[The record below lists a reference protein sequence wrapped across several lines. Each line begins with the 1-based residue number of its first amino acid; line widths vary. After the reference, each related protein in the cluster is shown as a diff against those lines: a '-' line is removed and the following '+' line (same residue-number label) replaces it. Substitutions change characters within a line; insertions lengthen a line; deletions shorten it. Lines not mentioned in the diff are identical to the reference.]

1 MTRMQKVRTFLW
13 YDGQAEAAAR
23 RYVSLVPDSRI
34 IDVARLGEDGATVL
48 VTFELG
54 GVEYLALDGGPLYR
68 FTEATSIMVLCDDQS
83 EVDRLWDGLIADG
96 GEPGPCGWCKDRWG
110 LSWQVV
116 PRALLELQQ
125 DPDRARAAR
134 ANAAM
139 LRMGKLDI
147 AALYAAADAAD

>member
-1 MTRMQKVRTFLW
+1 MTGVQKVRTFLW
-13 YDGQAEAAAR
+13 YDGQAEAAANH
-23 RYVSLVPDSRI
+23 YVSLVPDSRI
-34 IDVARLGEDGATVL
+34 LSVDRLGEDGATVL

-54 GVEYLALDGGPLYR
+54 GIEYLALDGGPLYS
-68 FTEATSIMVLCDDQS
+68 FTEAASIMVLCEDQA
-83 EVDRLWDGLIADG
+83 EVDRLWEGLTSDG

-134 ANAAM
+134 VNAAM
-139 LRMGKLDI
+139 LTMGKLDL
-147 AALYAAADAAD
+147 AALYAAADATD

>member
-13 YDGQAEAAAR
+13 YDGQAEAAANH
-23 RYVSLVPDSRI
+23 YVSLVPGSRI
-34 IDVARLGEDGATVL
+34 LSVARLGDDGSTVL

-54 GVEYLALDGGPLYR
+54 GVEYLALDGGPLYS
-68 FTEATSIMVLCDDQS
+68 FTEAASIMVLCEDQE
-83 EVDRLWDGLIADG
+83 EVDRLWDGLISGD
-96 GEPGPCGWCKDRWG
+96 GEPGPCGWCTDRWG

-139 LRMGKLDI
+139 MTMGKLDI
-147 AALYAAADAAD
+147 AALYAAADAAG

>member
-1 MTRMQKVRTFLW
+1 MTVMQKVRTFLW
-13 YDGQAEAAAR
+13 YDGQAEAAANH
-23 RYVSLVPDSRI
+23 YVSLVPDSRVLS
-34 IDVARLGEDGATVL
+34 VARLGEDGATVL

-54 GVEYLALDGGPLYR
+54 GTEYLALDGGPLYS
-68 FTEATSIMVLCDDQS
+68 FTEAASIMVVCEDQD
-83 EVDRLWDGLIADG
+83 EVDRLWDGLISGG

-125 DPDRARAAR
+125 DPDPARAGR

-139 LRMGKLDI
+139 LTMGKLDI
-147 AALYAAADAAD
+147 AALFEAADATG

>member
-1 MTRMQKVRTFLW
+1 MTGMQKVRTFLW
-13 YDGQAEAAAR
+13 YDGQAEAAANH
-23 RYVSLVPDSRI
+23 YVSLVPDSRI
-34 IDVARLGEDGATVL
+34 VDVARLGDDGATVL

-54 GVEYLALDGGPLYR
+54 GVEYLALDGGPLYS
-68 FTEATSIMVLCDDQS
+68 FTEAASIMVLCEDQA
-83 EVDRLWDGLIADG
+83 EVDRLWDGLISGG

-125 DPDRARAAR
+125 DPDPARAGR

-139 LRMGKLDI
+139 MKMGKLDI
-147 AALYAAADAAD
+147 AALYAAADGVD

>member
-1 MTRMQKVRTFLW
+1 MQKVRTFLW
-13 YDGQAEAAAR
+13 YDGQAEAAANH
-23 RYVSLVPDSRI
+23 YVSLVPDSRI
-34 IDVARLGEDGATVL
+34 VDVARLGEDGATVL

-54 GVEYLALDGGPLYR
+54 GIEYLALDGGPLYS
-68 FTEATSIMVLCDDQS
+68 FTEAASIMVLCEDQA
-83 EVDRLWDGLIADG
+83 EVDRLWDGLISGG

-125 DPDRARAAR
+125 DPDPARAGR

-139 LRMGKLDI
+139 MKMGKLDI
-147 AALYAAADAAD
+147 AALYAAADGTD

>member
-1 MTRMQKVRTFLW
+1 MTRMQKVKTFLW
-13 YDGQAEAAAR
+13 YDGQAEAAAKH
-23 RYVSLVPDSRI
+23 YVSLVPGSRI
-34 IDVARLGEDGATVL
+34 LDVARLGDGAAVL

-54 GVEYLALDGGPLYR
+54 GIEYLALDGGPLYT
-68 FTEATSIMVLCDDQS
+68 FTEAASIMVLCDDQA
-83 EVDRLWDGLIADG
+83 EVDRLWDGLISGG

-125 DPDRARAAR
+125 DPDPARAGR

-139 LRMGKLDI
+139 LTMGKLDI
-147 AALYAAADAAD
+147 AALYAAADAAG

>member
-13 YDGQAEAAAR
+13 YDGQAEAAANH
-23 RYVSLVPDSRI
+23 YVSLVPDSRI
-34 IDVARLGEDGATVL
+34 LSVARLGDDGTTVL

-54 GVEYLALDGGPLYR
+54 GTEYLALDGGPLYR
-68 FTEATSIMVLCDDQS
+68 FTEAASIMVLCEDQA
-83 EVDRLWDGLIADG
+83 EVDRLWDGLIEGG

-125 DPDRARAAR
+125 DPDPARAGR

-139 LRMGKLDI
+139 MKMGKLDI
-147 AALYAAADAAD
+147 AALYAAADASD

>member
-1 MTRMQKVRTFLW
+1 MTGMQKVRTFLW
-13 YDGQAEAAAR
+13 YDGQAEAAANH
-23 RYVSLVPDSRI
+23 YVSLVPDSRI
-34 IDVARLGEDGATVL
+34 LSVERLGEDGATVL

-54 GVEYLALDGGPLYR
+54 GIEYLALDGGPLYS
-68 FTEATSIMVLCDDQS
+68 FTEAASIMVLCEDQA
-83 EVDRLWDGLIADG
+83 EVDRLWDGLISDG

-139 LRMGKLDI
+139 LTMGKLDI
-147 AALYAAADAAD
+147 AALYAAADATD

>member
-1 MTRMQKVRTFLW
+1 MTGMQKVRTFLW
-13 YDGQAEAAAR
+13 YDGQAEAAANH
-23 RYVSLVPDSRI
+23 YVSLVPDSRI
-34 IDVARLGEDGATVL
+34 VDVARLGEDGATVL

-54 GVEYLALDGGPLYR
+54 GVEYLALDGGPLYS
-68 FTEATSIMVLCDDQS
+68 FTEAASIMVLCEDQE
-83 EVDRLWDGLIADG
+83 EVDRLWDGLISGG

-125 DPDRARAAR
+125 DPDPARATR

-139 LRMGKLDI
+139 MTMGKLDI
-147 AALYAAADAAD
+147 AALYAAADGTD

>member
-1 MTRMQKVRTFLW
+1 MTGMQKVRTFLW
-13 YDGQAEAAAR
+13 YDGQAEAAANH
-23 RYVSLVPDSRI
+23 YVSLVPDSRI
-34 IDVARLGEDGATVL
+34 LTVARLGEDGATVL

-54 GVEYLALDGGPLYR
+54 GIEYLALDGGPLYS
-68 FTEATSIMVLCDDQS
+68 FTEAASIMVLCEDQA
-83 EVDRLWDGLIADG
+83 EVDRLWDGLVSDG

-125 DPDRARAAR
+125 DPDPARAAR

-139 LRMGKLDI
+139 LTMGKLDI
-147 AALYAAADAAD
+147 AALYAAADATD

>member
-13 YDGQAEAAAR
+13 YDGQAEEATKH
-23 RYVSLVPDSRI
+23 YVSLVPDSRI
-34 IDVARLGEDGATVL
+34 LGVDRIGDDGSTVL

-54 GVEYLALDGGPLYR
+54 GVEYVALDGGPLYS
-68 FTEATSIMVLCDDQS
+68 FTEATSIMVVCDDQA
-83 EVDRLWDGLIADG
+83 EVDRLWDGLTADG
-96 GEPGPCGWCKDRWG
+96 GEPGPCGWLKDRWG

-139 LRMGKLDI
+139 LTMGKIDV
-147 AALYAAADAAD
+147 AALHAAADAVG

>member
-1 MTRMQKVRTFLW
+1 MTGMQKVRTFLW
-13 YDGQAEAAAR
+13 YDGQAEAAANH
-23 RYVSLVPDSRI
+23 YVSLVPDSRI
-34 IDVARLGEDGATVL
+34 LNVARLGEDGATVL

-54 GVEYLALDGGPLYR
+54 GIEYLALDGGPLYS
-68 FTEATSIMVLCDDQS
+68 FTEAASIMVLCEDQT
-83 EVDRLWDGLIADG
+83 EVDRLWDGLISDG

-125 DPDRARAAR
+125 DPDPARAAR

-139 LRMGKLDI
+139 LAMGKLDI
-147 AALYAAADAAD
+147 AALYAAADATE

>member
-1 MTRMQKVRTFLW
+1 MTGMQKVRTFLW
-13 YDGQAEAAAR
+13 FDGQAEAAANH
-23 RYVSLVPDSRI
+23 YVSLVPDSRI
-34 IDVARLGEDGATVL
+34 LTVARLGEDGATVL

-54 GVEYLALDGGPLYR
+54 GIEYLALDGGPLYS
-68 FTEATSIMVLCDDQS
+68 FTEAASIMVLCDDQA
-83 EVDRLWDGLIADG
+83 EVDRLWDGLVSDG

-125 DPDRARAAR
+125 DPDPARAAR

-139 LRMGKLDI
+139 LTMGKLDI
-147 AALYAAADAAD
+147 AALFAAADATD

>member
-1 MTRMQKVRTFLW
+1 VGD
-13 YDGQAEAAAR
+13 DG
-23 RYVSLVPDSRI
+23 S
-34 IDVARLGEDGATVL
+34 TVL

-54 GVEYLALDGGPLYR
+54 GVEYLALDGGPLYS
-68 FTEATSIMVLCDDQS
+68 FTEAASIMVLCSDQE
-83 EVDRLWDGLIADG
+83 EVDRLWDGLISGG
-96 GEPGPCGWCKDRWG
+96 GEPGPCGWCTDRWG

-139 LRMGKLDI
+139 MTMGKLDI
-147 AALYAAADAAD
+147 AALYAAADAAG

>member
-1 MTRMQKVRTFLW
+1 MT
-13 YDGQAEAAAR
+13 G
-23 RYVSLVPDSRI
+23 SRI
-34 IDVARLGEDGATVL
+34 LSVERLGEDGATVL

-54 GVEYLALDGGPLYR
+54 GIEYLALDGGPLYS
-68 FTEATSIMVLCDDQS
+68 FTEAASIMVLCEDQG
-83 EVDRLWDGLIADG
+83 EVDRLWEGLTSDG

-134 ANAAM
+134 VNAAM
-139 LRMGKLDI
+139 LTMGKLDI
-147 AALYAAADAAD
+147 AALYAAADATS

>member
-1 MTRMQKVRTFLW
+1 MTSMQKVRTFLW
-13 YDGQAEAAAR
+13 YDGQAEAAANH
-23 RYVSLVPDSRI
+23 YVSLVSDSRI
-34 IDVARLGEDGATVL
+34 VSVARLGEDGATVL

-68 FTEATSIMVLCDDQS
+68 FTEAASIMVLCDDQA
-83 EVDRLWDGLIADG
+83 EVDRLWDGLISGG

-125 DPDRARAAR
+125 DPDHARAAR

-139 LRMGKLDI
+139 MTMGKLDI
-147 AALYAAADAAD
+147 AALYEAADAAD